1 MKVVPT
7 QLAETMGDVCYLVGR
22 KAGRIE
28 KRQRVKEKNRTERKG
43 KEKGEVAV
51 AGLRYWPLS
60 WKG

>member
-7 QLAETMGDVCYLVGR
+7 QLAETMGDVYYLVGR